1 MEKKTEKLKKSGSES
16 KSINIENYLAARR
29 HLMQCYWICLYLY
42 KTLYVWDN
50 WTLQTQN
57 FFPLY

>member
-16 KSINIENYLAARR
+16 KSINIENFLAARR

-42 KTLYVWDN
+42 KTL
-50 WTLQTQN
+50 
-57 FFPLY
+57 